1 LSPQA
6 LQSDKF
12 IKSRQIKPNV
22 ARRTTQRSSGQKLPK
37 TTCHD
42 WYVKFTINLGS
53 RTCHQPPTT
62 LWQHLIGVFD
72 LSL

>member
-42 WYVKFTINLGS
+42 WCSGL
-53 RTCHQPPTT
+53 
-62 LWQHLIGVFD
+62 
-72 LSL
+72 